1 MSFCLAR
8 LKRKLRR
15 GDALT
20 LENRRA
26 RVVVDRTTGW
36 LSEFT
41 DKSLDRDWVDDGS
54 RGSFGHYVYDVYSC
68 DDILRYRRKYNRG
81 DSQWSID
88 DFGKTGY
95 PASQGRETF
104 VPRVDSVEV
113 ERGEVRA
120 TAVCRGS
127 NDPDSVGRYGNAAGI
142 EWRYTLYDDEPYV
155 DVEYELLGK
164 PETPLAESGHVVFP
178 LRANDPRFRI
188 NKMGSVIDPRE
199 DIARSANTLLHCCE
213 NWVDVCDDRSGLAMI
228 PLDSPLFS
236 IGRNAM
242 WDFEPEY
249 RPSGPTLF
257 FNLYNNWWGT
267 NFPQWVSGDLRFR
280 FRLLPHAGDWR
291 EGEVWRTATE
301 TMNPPLCFDGRS
313 SEREEGASLI
323 VGDLDGMSVTAFKP
337 AEDGDGFVLRVRD
350 LLGVARVVPIF
361 LSEVV
366 AGVDLVNL
374 IEYGGGKLEWAN
386 RDRRKIHLET
396 RPFEAHTLKLY
407 TG

>member
-1 MSFCLAR
+1 
-8 LKRKLRR
+8 
-15 GDALT
+15 
-20 LENRRA
+20 
-26 RVVVDRTTGW
+26 
-36 LSEFT
+36 
-41 DKSLDRDWVDDGS
+41 
-54 RGSFGHYVYDVYSC
+54 
-68 DDILRYRRKYNRG
+68 
-81 DSQWSID
+81 
-88 DFGKTGY
+88 
-95 PASQGRETF
+95 
-104 VPRVDSVEV
+104 
-113 ERGEVRA
+113 
-120 TAVCRGS
+120 
-127 NDPDSVGRYGNAAGI
+127 
-142 EWRYTLYDDEPYV
+142 
-155 DVEYELLGK
+155 
-164 PETPLAESGHVVFP
+164 
-178 LRANDPRFRI
+178 
-188 NKMGSVIDPRE
+188 
-199 DIARSANTLLHCCE
+199 
-213 NWVDVCDDRSGLAMI
+213 VDVCDDRSGLAMI

-280 FRLLPHAGDWR
+280 FQLLPHAGDWR

-374 IEYGGGKLEWAN
+374 IEYGGGKLGWAN